1 MNFIKRGLL
10 SITRNKGKSIIL
22 LLVIF
27 VLGNLISGAISI
39 QQATGNVETSIKE
52 KLGAAT
58 TIELD
63 YEALNEMSEEE
74 LGEYE
79 LKNLDLDLIKKI
91 GELSYVKYYDYNTNI
106 YLGSKT
112 VKSYR
117 GEHQEDFEEQVT
129 DDSFMSMDFN
139 IKGIN
144 YAPVLDFEEQ
154 KSKLTDGR
162 VFKTEEIENGSS
174 VAIISKKLADKNGIQ
189 IGDTFVLNSEIYGE
203 NSDKPTAVRDVVL
216 EVIGFFEPQSVKKEE
231 GSNKDQGMY
240 DWMDMDLQNTIYVP
254 NEVVIAENKAHLE
267 EYIKSD
273 PEFAKMMENEEMSEY
288 YAPIFVL
295 NKPEDSASF
304 EEEVKPL
311 VPELYTVRKAS
322 DQYETISAPIQ
333 SMSKLSNYVLIAAVV
348 TTVLIIGLVVL
359 LFLRDRKRELGIY
372 LSLGERRGR
381 LVGQIILEVMI
392 VSLIGITLSLFTGNY
407 LAQGVS
413 DTMINTE
420 KGQSNDDYYMYP
432 SSGIHSNLTTD
443 DVIASYQVTLDSS
456 FIFLFYGVG
465 VATIL
470 LSTILPL
477 IYIIRLNPRKI
488 ML

>member
-58 TIELD
+58 TVELD

-74 LGEYE
+74 MMEYE
-79 LKNLDLDLIKKI
+79 IKNLDLDLIKKI
-91 GELSYVKYYDYNTNI
+91 GGLSYVKYYDYNTNT

-112 VKSYR
+112 LKSYR
-117 GEHQEDFEEQVT
+117 GEHQEDFEEHEM
-129 DDSFMSMDFN
+129 DDSFISMDFN

-154 KSKLTDGR
+154 KSKLIDGR
-162 VFKTEEIENGSS
+162 VFQTEEIENGSS
-174 VAIISKKLADKNGIQ
+174 VAIISKKLAEKNSLQ
-189 IGDTFVLNSEIYGE
+189 IGDTFVLNSEIYGP
-203 NSDKPTAVRDVVL
+203 NSDKPTTIRDVVL
-216 EVIGFFEPQSVKKEE
+216 EVIGFFEPQTVKKEE

-254 NEVVIAENKAHLE
+254 NEVVIAENKAHME
-267 EYIKSD
+267 EYMKD
-273 PEFAKMMENEEMSEY
+273 PEFAEMMENEEQFEY
-288 YAPIFVL
+288 YTPIFVL

-311 VPELYTVRKAS
+311 LPDLYTVRKAS
-322 DQYETISAPIQ
+322 DQYENIAAPIQ
-333 SMSKLSNYVLIAAVV
+333 SMSKLSNYVLIAAII

-392 VSLIGITLSLFTGNY
+392 ISLIGITLSLFTGNY
-407 LAQGVS
+407 LAQGIS

-420 KGQSNDDYYMYP
+420 KGQSNDDHWMYP
-432 SSGIHSNLTTD
+432 NSGIHSNLTTD
-443 DVIASYQVTLDSS
+443 DVIASYQVTLDAS

-465 VATIL
+465 IATIL

-488 ML
+488 MM

>member
-58 TIELD
+58 TVELD
-63 YEALNEMSEEE
+63 YEQLDKMSEDE
-74 LGEYE
+74 LVEYE
-79 LKNLDLDLIKKI
+79 LKNLDLDLINKI

-106 YLGSKT
+106 HLGSKT
-112 VKSYR
+112 IKSYR
-117 GEHQEDFEEQVT
+117 GEQQEEFEEHEM
-129 DDSFMSMDFN
+129 DDSFLSMDFM

-144 YAPVLDFEEQ
+144 YAPVLDFEEK
-154 KSKLTDGR
+154 KSTLIDGR
-162 VFKTEEIENGSS
+162 VFSKEEIENGSS
-174 VAIISKKLADKNGIQ
+174 VAIISKKLADKNNLQ
-189 IGDTFVLNSEIYGE
+189 IGDTFVLNSEIYGM
-203 NSDKPTAVRDVVL
+203 NSDKPTSIRDVVL
-216 EVIGFFEPQSVKKEE
+216 EVIGFFEPQTVKKNE
-231 GSNKDQGMY
+231 GSNKDSGMY

-254 NEVVIAENKAHLE
+254 NEVVIAENRAHME
-267 EYIKSD
+267 EYMKD
-273 PEFAKMMENEEMSEY
+273 PEFAKMMEEEEMSEY
-288 YAPIFVL
+288 YMPIFVL
-295 NKPEDSASF
+295 NKPEDSAAF

-311 VPELYTVRKAS
+311 LPELYTVRKAS

-333 SMSKLSNYVLIAAVV
+333 SMSKLSNYVLIAAII
-348 TTVLIIGLVVL
+348 TTILIIGLVVL

-392 VSLIGITLSLFTGNY
+392 ISLIGITLSLFTGNY
-407 LAQGVS
+407 LAQGIS
-413 DTMINTE
+413 DTMINAE
-420 KGQSNDDYYMYP
+420 KGQSEEDSWMSP
-432 SSGIHSNLTTD
+432 ISGIHSNLTTD
-443 DVIASYQVTLDSS
+443 DVIESYQVSLNSS

-465 VATIL
+465 IATIL
-470 LSTILPL
+470 LSTIIPL
-477 IYIIRLNPRKI
+477 IYIMRLNPKKI

>member
-58 TIELD
+58 TVELD
-63 YEALNEMSEEE
+63 HEALNEMSEEE
-74 LGEYE
+74 WGEYE
-79 LKNLDLDLIKKI
+79 IKNLDLDLIKKI
-91 GELSYVKYYDYNTNI
+91 GGLSYVKYYDYNAI
-106 YLGSKT
+106 IQLGSKT
-112 VKSYR
+112 IKSYR
-117 GEHQEDFEEQVT
+117 GEHQEDFEEH
-129 DDSFMSMDFN
+129 DMGDFISMDFKL
-139 IKGIN
+139 KGIN
-144 YAPVLDFEEQ
+144 FAPVLDFEEQ
-154 KSKLTDGR
+154 KSKLSDGR
-162 VFKTEEIENGSS
+162 VFNTEEIENGSS
-174 VAIISKKLADKNGIQ
+174 VAIISKKLADKNSLQ
-189 IGDTFVLNSEIYGE
+189 IGDTFVLNSEIYGPD
-203 NSDKPTAVRDVVL
+203 SDKPASIRDVVL

-231 GSNKDQGMY
+231 GSNKDQGQY

-254 NEVVIAENKAHLE
+254 NEVVIAESRAQME

-273 PEFAKMMENEEMSEY
+273 PELAEMMENEGMSDY
-288 YAPIFVL
+288 YTPIFVL

-311 VPELYTVRKAS
+311 LPDLYIVRKAS

-333 SMSKLSNYVLIAAVV
+333 SMSKLSNYVLIAAII

-381 LVGQIILEVMI
+381 IVGQIILEVMI
-392 VSLIGITLSLFTGNY
+392 ISLIGITLSLFTGNY

-413 DTMINTE
+413 ETMINEE
-420 KGQSNDDYYMYP
+420 KGQTNDDYYYP
-432 SSGIHSNLTTD
+432 ITDFQSNLTTD

-456 FIFLFYGVG
+456 FIFLFYGIG
-465 VATIL
+465 IATIL

-488 ML
+488 MM

>member
-58 TIELD
+58 TVELD
-63 YEALNEMSEEE
+63 YDALYEMSDEE
-74 LGEYE
+74 LREYE
-79 LKNLDLDLIKKI
+79 IKNLDLDLIKKI
-91 GELSYVKYYDYNTNI
+91 GGLSYVKYYDYNTNI
-106 YLGSKT
+106 QLGSKT
-112 VKSYR
+112 LKSYR
-117 GEHQEDFEEQVT
+117 GEHQEDFET
-129 DDSFMSMDFN
+129 DDSFLSMDYKL
-139 IKGIN
+139 KGIN

-154 KSKLTDGR
+154 KAKLSDGR
-162 VFKTEEIENGSS
+162 VFNTEEIENGSS
-174 VAIISKKLADKNGIQ
+174 VAIVSKKLADKNSLQ
-189 IGDTFVLNSEIYGE
+189 IGDTFVLNSEIYGPS
-203 NSDKPTAVRDVVL
+203 SDKPASTRDVVL
-216 EVIGFFEPQSVKKEE
+216 EIIGFFEPQSVKKEE

-240 DWMDMDLQNTIYVP
+240 DFMDMDFQNTIYVP
-254 NEVVIAENKAHLE
+254 NEVVLAENRAHME

-273 PEFAKMMENEEMSEY
+273 PELAKLMENEEISEY
-288 YAPIFVL
+288 YTPIFVL

-311 VPELYTVRKAS
+311 LPELYTVRKAS

-333 SMSKLSNYVLIAAVV
+333 SMSKLSNYVLIAAII

-392 VSLIGITLSLFTGNY
+392 ISLIGITLSLFTGNY

-413 DTMINTE
+413 DTMINAE
-420 KGQSNDDYYMYP
+420 KGQNNDDNWMYP
-432 SSGIHSNLTTD
+432 ISEIHSNLTTD
-443 DVIASYQVTLDSS
+443 DVIASYQVSLDAS

-465 VATIL
+465 IATIL

>member
-1 MNFIKRGLL
+1 MKIGLL
-10 SITRNKGKSIIL
+10 C
-22 LLVIF
+22 
-27 VLGNLISGAISI
+27 
-39 QQATGNVETSIKE
+39 
-52 KLGAAT
+52 
-58 TIELD
+58 
-63 YEALNEMSEEE
+63 
-74 LGEYE
+74 
-79 LKNLDLDLIKKI
+79 
-91 GELSYVKYYDYNTNI
+91 YVKYYEYNSI
-106 YLGSKT
+106 FDLGSKT
-112 VKSYR
+112 LKSYR
-117 GEHQEDFEEQVT
+117 GEHQEDFEEHVT
-129 DDSFMSMDFN
+129 DDSFLSMDFM

-162 VFKTEEIENGSS
+162 VFKKEEIENGSS
-174 VAIISKKLADKNGIQ
+174 VAIISKKLADKNSLQ
-189 IGDTFVLNSEIYGE
+189 IGDTFVLNSEIYGM

-231 GSNKDQGMY
+231 GSNKDRGMY

-254 NEVVIAENKAHLE
+254 NEVVIAENRAHIE

-273 PEFAKMMENEEMSEY
+273 PEFAEMMDEEMSEY
-288 YAPIFVL
+288 YSPIFVL

-322 DQYETISAPIQ
+322 DQYDTISAPIQ
-333 SMSKLSNYVLIAAVV
+333 SMSKLSNYVLIAAII
-348 TTVLIIGLVVL
+348 TTVMIIGLVVL

-420 KGQSNDDYYMYP
+420 KGQTNEDYYMYP
-432 SSGIHSNLTTD
+432 NSSMHSNLTTD
-443 DVIASYQVTLDSS
+443 DVLASYQVSLDAS

-465 VATIL
+465 IATIL